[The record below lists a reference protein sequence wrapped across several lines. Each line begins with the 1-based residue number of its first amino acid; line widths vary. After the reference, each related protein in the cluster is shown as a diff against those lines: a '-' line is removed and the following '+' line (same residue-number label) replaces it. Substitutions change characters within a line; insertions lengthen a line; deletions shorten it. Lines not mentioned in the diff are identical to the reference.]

1 MHHVPGSGST
11 SGLLYTVRPVK
22 EQITN
27 ASTTSHYYK
36 PSLQAITITTAH
48 HYKPALVGVLLHF
61 HFAYLDRG
69 LDVGEIR
76 DITHNRFGMG
86 SKGRLEIHYRIEI
99 QMAHCG
105 KDRL

>member
-1 MHHVPGSGST
+1 MPA
-11 SGLLYTVRPVK
+11 L
-22 EQITN
+22 QAI
-27 ASTTSHYYK
+27 TTSHYYK
-36 PSLQAITITTAH
+36 PSLLLQAITITTAH
-48 HYKPALVGVLLHF
+48 HYKPALVAVLLHF
-61 HFAYLDRG
+61 YFAYLDLG